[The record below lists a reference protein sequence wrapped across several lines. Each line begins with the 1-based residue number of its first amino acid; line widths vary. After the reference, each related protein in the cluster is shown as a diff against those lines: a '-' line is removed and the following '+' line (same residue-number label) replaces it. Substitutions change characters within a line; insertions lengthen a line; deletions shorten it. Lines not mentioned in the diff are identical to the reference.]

1 MPSPSQ
7 HLPNLPAATLG
18 LIFNAVNMGL
28 ILVDADEKVL
38 LWNEWMGKHSEL
50 PPEQV
55 SGKKLAEVFDGTAS
69 PAFLA
74 AVRNTLNHGLPVLLS
89 NALHRAPLPLFD
101 PAELGEEKVRMH
113 QSISIT
119 PLSAADGTRCCLIQ
133 ITDSSTS
140 IKREKM
146 LRSHS
151 EMLKLEAT
159 TDSLT
164 GIYNRRFFDEHY
176 KMALGHSRREKLPL
190 TVCMIDIDFFKEYND
205 YYGHFAGD
213 KALITV
219 ANTLKAQLYRS
230 TDVLARYGGE
240 EFILMLPN
248 MPEESALQF
257 AEKLRSA
264 IWTLAM
270 PHIKS
275 KVAQQLSISIG
286 LSTYNQE
293 NEGDLKILL
302 KCADAALYKAK
313 QNGRNLSVQMALS
326 DMTTIT
332 TVS

>member
-1 MPSPSQ
+1 MPSQSR
-7 HLPNLPAATLG
+7 NLPDLSASYTEQ
-18 LIFNAVNMGL
+18 IFNAVNLGL
-28 ILVDADEKVL
+28 IMVDADERVL
-38 LWNEWMGKHSEL
+38 LWNDWMSKHSNL
-50 PPEQV
+50 PQEQV
-55 SGKKLAEVFDGTAS
+55 SGKKLADAFESVPA
-69 PAFLA
+69 PAFLT

-101 PAELGEEKVRMH
+101 PAELGNEKIRMH

-119 PLSAADGTRCCLIQ
+119 PLAGADGARCCLIQ

-151 EMLKLEAT
+151 EMLKVEAT

-176 KMALGHSRREKLPL
+176 KMAVGHSRREKLPL
-190 TVCMIDIDFFKEYND
+190 TVFMIDIDFFKEYND

-213 KALITV
+213 KTLTAV

-264 IWTLAM
+264 IWNLALS
-270 PHIKS
+270 HVKS
-275 KVAQQLSISIG
+275 RVAQQLSISIG

-313 QNGRNLSVQMALS
+313 QNGRNQSVQMPLS
-326 DMTTIT
+326 DMTAISS
-332 TVS
+332 VS